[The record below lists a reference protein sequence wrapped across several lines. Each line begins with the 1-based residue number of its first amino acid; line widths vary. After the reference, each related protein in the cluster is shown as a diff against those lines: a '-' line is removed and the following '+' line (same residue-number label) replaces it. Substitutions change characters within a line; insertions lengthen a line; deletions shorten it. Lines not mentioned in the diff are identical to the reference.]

1 MCHEC
6 DDGVFVCVMSV
17 MMVCMCRECDDGV
30 FVCVMSVMMVC
41 LYVS

>member
-1 MCHEC
+1 M
-6 DDGVFVCVMSV
+6 VCV
-17 MMVCMCRECDDGV
+17 CHECDDGV

>member
-1 MCHEC
+1 
-6 DDGVFVCVMSV
+6 MSV
-17 MMVCMCRECDDGV
+17 MMVCVCHECDDGV